1 METDNDLLAKRRENH
16 TRGALAEAGLY
27 HSFRLDDGVVL
38 HGVLSLEL
46 LEARLAA
53 FQLPLDLTGRRVLD
67 VGPWD
72 GYFAFEMERRGADV
86 TAIDYVDLDTFRAL
100 HHALKSRVDYRRLDV
115 YEIDPKIH
123 GTYDIVLFLGV
134 LYHLKHPLLALEKIC
149 AVTTDVCI
157 VDGFVIDG
165 ESARQGIQPPVP
177 FVEFY
182 EHDELGGQ
190 LDNWF
195 GPTVGAVESL
205 VRAAGFASAEVLRIT
220 PTTAT
225 VAAHRKWKN
234 LPPDEEDAVKLF
246 GLNCHAHAG
255 KSFQS
260 HKEEYIALWCDW
272 KAGTAPPLNS
282 VFPEVS
288 GYGVA
293 PLACTLTSI
302 GLLISL
308 RVPPGLATGIHSA
321 RLKIGNSRWSDPL
334 EFYVDLPPIDAIPA
348 IILAQDGI
356 QWLPDEVDWG
366 SGGWLSLWVSGLSA
380 QADPGNT
387 IVEINGIPH
396 SPDKVIPESGQI
408 NVKLRPLILPGFCEV
423 RLCHRG
429 QFGPTKTI
437 QVKGQPPAIRGLEA
451 LEANA
456 PETYPQVH
464 ARR

>member
-1 METDNDLLAKRRENH
+1 METDNVLAKRRENH
-16 TRGALAEAGLY
+16 TRATLAETGLY
-27 HSFRLDDGVVL
+27 HSFRLDDGAVL
-38 HGVLSLEL
+38 HGVLSLEQ
-46 LEARLAA
+46 LEARLAG

-100 HHALKSRVDYRRLDV
+100 HRAMKSRVDYRRMDV

-149 AVTTDVCI
+149 AVTTDECI
-157 VDGFVIDG
+157 VETFVIDG
-165 ESARQGIQPPVP
+165 ESSRQGIQPPVP
-177 FVEFY
+177 FLEFY

-195 GPTVGAVESL
+195 GPTVSAVESL
-205 VRAAGFASAEVLRIT
+205 VRAAGFASAEVLRVT

-225 VAAHRKWKN
+225 VAAYRKWKN
-234 LPPDEEDAVKLF
+234 LPPDEEDAVRLF

-288 GYGVA
+288 GFGVA
-293 PLACTLTSI
+293 PLYCTLTSI

-308 RVPPGLATGIHSA
+308 RVPPGLAAGIHSA
-321 RLKIGNSRWSDPL
+321 RLKIGNSRWSDLL
-334 EFYVDLPPIDAIPA
+334 EFYVDLPPVDAIPT
-348 IILAQDGI
+348 IILAQDGV
-356 QWLPDEVDWG
+356 QWHPDEVDWG

-387 IVEINGIPH
+387 VVEINGIPH
-396 SPDKVIPESGQI
+396 SPDKVLPESGQI

-429 QFGPTKTI
+429 QFSPTRTI
-437 QVKGQPPAIRGLEA
+437 KVKGQPPVIRGLEA
-451 LEANA
+451 LEVNA
-456 PETYPQVH
+456 PME
-464 ARR
+464 AL